1 MDKIKIHN
9 GITAPLMRINIDTDA
24 IIPSKRMRSVSKK
37 GLGPSAFFNWRYNKD
52 GSDQKDFVLNQPEYK
67 DASILLT
74 GKNFGCGSSREHAVW
89 ALHEFGIKVIVA
101 PSFGSIFYKNCIRN
115 GLLPA
120 VLSETDLDAI
130 ADMVIKSSE
139 KNSTVDLSEKSLR
152 HGEIKVNFEIPDSD
166 QEILMAGLDPIQQT
180 LQQLQNIDRFIAEDK
195 KRREWAHL

>member
-1 MDKIKIHN
+1 MDKINLHA
-9 GITAPLMRINIDTDA
+9 GVAAPLMRINIDTDA

-67 DASILLT
+67 NASILLA

-89 ALHEFGIKVIVA
+89 ALHEFGIKVIIA

-120 VLSETDLDAI
+120 TLGEVELESLVSKISASTDKHCSIDLGKKSVLCDDLEFA
-130 ADMVIKSSE
+130 
-139 KNSTVDLSEKSLR
+139 
-152 HGEIKVNFEIPDSD
+152 FEIADSD
-166 QEILMAGLDPIQQT
+166 QEMLIAGLDPIDQT
-180 LQQLQNIDRFIAEDK
+180 LQQLSEIERFIEQDK
-195 KRREWAHL
+195 QKRGWAHL